1 METYI
6 TYWIE
11 MFLWVIFDMMKA
23 TVPVYVPDYL
33 Q

>member
-11 MFLWVIFDMMKA
+11 VFLWVIFDTMKA
-23 TVPVYVPDYL
+23 TDPVNVPDYL